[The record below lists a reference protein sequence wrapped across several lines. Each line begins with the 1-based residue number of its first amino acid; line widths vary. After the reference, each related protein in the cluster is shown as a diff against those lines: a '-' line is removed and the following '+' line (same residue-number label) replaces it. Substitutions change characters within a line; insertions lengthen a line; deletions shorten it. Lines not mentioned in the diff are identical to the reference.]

1 MYCHIHKE
9 TRQTYLS
16 RYYCLKPAP
25 DQNCSVNQSLI
36 QAAPLPVCELLLYK
50 SFMCPPAIPLFKTL
64 FQITIHPN
72 FYFNIFSSWN
82 AVLSRKPFFFLG
94 VFPSLGTAPQGATK
108 STCVL
113 KSMKVLPCSLGK
125 KQNPRKKS
133 FPEQPQSCQVTSQYS
148 AFCSKSEH
156 QVKDVLVNKTLAF
169 RWRYL
174 LTNWSQN

>member
-64 FQITIHPN
+64 YQIIIHPN

-113 KSMKVLPCSLGK
+113 KSKRSCHALWAKNKIPEKKV
-125 KQNPRKKS
+125 
-133 FPEQPQSCQVTSQYS
+133 
-148 AFCSKSEH
+148 
-156 QVKDVLVNKTLAF
+156 
-169 RWRYL
+169 
-174 LTNWSQN
+174 SQNNRNPARSPLNIRHFVRNQSTR